1 MRAQNDDDLALL
13 EHARQAAAR
22 AYCPYSHFLVGAAVE
37 TELGRFTGSNV
48 ENASYSLGICA
59 ERVAIHSAIS
69 AGARKL
75 SRLAVSC
82 QEALD
87 SESPASRMPCGACRQ
102 VMAEFMTSDAEVT
115 IDGIG
120 VWTMEDLLP
129 QAFRLAEL

>member
-1 MRAQNDDDLALL
+1 MSEESLRQLIETAKT
-13 EHARQAAAR
+13 ARLQSIA
-22 AYCPYSHFLVGAAVE
+22 PFSNFLVGAAVE

-87 SESPASRMPCGACRQ
+87 SYSPASRMPCGACRQ
-102 VMAEFMTSDAEVT
+102 VMAEFMSSDAEVM